1 MQALWLKYGHWLV
14 MLLPILGWWFGVQRG
29 KAQAPQAPARGA
41 QRTAARKAAGDKARV
56 DAETATTAAA
66 ARTDAAADAAGEA
79 PAVVDALNKRRGRK

>member
-1 MQALWLKYGHWLV
+1 MQALWSKYGHWLV
-14 MLLPILGWWFGVQRG
+14 MLLPIAGWWFGLQRG
-29 KAQAPQAPARGA
+29 KAQAPARGV

-66 ARTDAAADAAGEA
+66 ARTAAAADAAGDA